1 MHISN
6 ANIKPIQ
13 NIIKT
18 VSDNMSPTKTTSVTI
33 KPPIPNAILNILTG
47 KALYRAGCYRLQTL
61 KQTQSK

>member
-18 VSDNMSPTKTTSVTI
+18 VSDNISPTKTASFTI
-33 KPPIPNAILNILTG
+33 KPPTLNAMLNILTV

-61 KQTQSK
+61 KQIQSK